1 MESDNVRL
9 AGFDLPEEEISQ
21 IKSILEHHLKKI
33 RGIDF
38 ELLELTLKKNLKG
51 KVFNHEIRGRLKAK
65 GKILSAEFS
74 DYNVFKAVSSVLEK
88 IIHETE
94 HLRRTSRQAV

>member
-1 MESDNVRL
+1 MRL

-21 IKSILEHHLKKI
+21 IKTIVEHHLKKL
-33 RGIDF
+33 RGLDF
-38 ELLELTLKKNLKG
+38 EFLELTLKKSQKG
-51 KVFNHEIRGRLKAK
+51 KVFNHEIRGRLKAE
-65 GKILSAEFS
+65 GKMLSADFS

-88 IIHETE
+88 IVHETE